1 MEPSLRHFVL
11 FFLCCLVFLRLFWLI
26 VVLKIYIIGSF
37 ARGWYPQEKFAYMD
51 PASNPTCL
59 SPSLTPPVHLAG
71 KHVVFEDFEMMQGA
85 AVRENMDRTPL
96 TVGCLFTGG
105 LSLER
110 EWNGC
115 NLAFACDNG
124 FRGNPDPKFFG
135 DFDRVNW

>member
-1 MEPSLRHFVL
+1 
-11 FFLCCLVFLRLFWLI
+11 
-26 VVLKIYIIGSF
+26 
-37 ARGWYPQEKFAYMD
+37 MD